1 METPAPEALCPA
13 LPPCPALRHQ
23 LQAVSPHGK
32 QGTRRGKACS
42 LRPTASPTPR
52 RAESEERDSGPADRA
67 VDGAGRGLWYGRR
80 VGRAVAGRARGRGA
94 QRLGAQGLGETRAP
108 RSPPTRH
115 AHPVHEPAVS
125 PAGGSGRARA
135 LLCGCPEDPPSG
147 RLRREQQGGRTPV
160 CVCVCVCT
168 HVPVCVE
175 QDVYACAHMCLCEWS
190 RMCVCICTCVCLERM
205 NVCVGVHM
213 CLCVWSRRAVRAG
226 GGKVPGKQ

>member
-13 LPPCPALRHQ
+13 LPPRPALRHQ

-160 CVCVCVCT
+160 CVCVCVC
-168 HVPVCVE
+168 VC
-175 QDVYACAHMCLCEWS
+175 
-190 RMCVCICTCVCLERM
+190 
-205 NVCVGVHM
+205 VHM
-213 CLCVWSRRAVRAG
+213 CLCVWSRMCMRVHTCACVCGAG
-226 GGKVPGKQ
+226 CVCAYVPVCV